1 MTSSEEP
8 RFAAYRGCD
17 DIVGQ
22 DRGHEEKDRSGGL
35 PDCEWMIG
43 WAKRFRGQPRDQALI
58 PKERRRPATSGL
70 GA

>member
-35 PDCEWMIG
+35 PDCEWMTSL
-43 WAKRFRGQPRDQALI
+43 AKRSQWNLVI
-58 PKERRRPATSGL
+58 KPASTEGEAS
-70 GA
+70 A